1 MDPGSSSVAEIQT
14 ITPRSQQQQQQEEEE
29 EEEEEKKKE
38 EEEEEEKKKKEEEE
52 EEEEE
57 GDAKYTYAGISE
69 MYTTKTLTV
78 TRNHAAGT

>member
-14 ITPRSQQQQQQEEEE
+14 ITPRSQQQQQQE

>member
-38 EEEEEEKKKKEEEE
+38 EEEEEEKKKKKEE

>member
-14 ITPRSQQQQQQEEEE
+14 ITPRSQQQQQQEE
-29 EEEEEKKKE
+29 
-38 EEEEEEKKKKEEEE
+38 EEEE

>member
-1 MDPGSSSVAEIQT
+1 MAEIQT

-29 EEEEEKKKE
+29 EEEKKKE
-38 EEEEEEKKKKEEEE
+38 EEEEEEKKKKEEE